1 MKIVAR
7 QLEFGTFLL
16 EFFPERVQMAG
27 PYVTLYYTQPFGKE
41 EWAATVTW
49 SAIGPVESPAALE
62 FGASVRAAAM
72 TAFDLTNGKVTV
84 EQLLKL
90 WRPLP
95 TPQAVTP

>member
-7 QLEFGTFLL
+7 QPSPGTFLL
-16 EFFPERVQMAG
+16 EFFPERVQMAS
-27 PYVTLYYTQPFGKE
+27 PYVTLAYAQLFGKE

-49 SAIGPVESPAALE
+49 DAIGRVDRSAALE